1 MRRREWE
8 GRGKNKKWGNIL
20 KIETSKNETKVT
32 ESVSEILK
40 TDCETIVKTELNKS
54 FKSQEIFEERHE
66 IHGKGKTN
74 ENLKRKI
81 KDFESLKSK
90 KNVQEQ
96 KGEGGTRGHCDRDKK
111 SEPEKLE
118 ENVQKVLLQVVGGA
132 SRKCME
138 KTRKSAGKSFKGGP
152 FADKEKGQVFDR
164 TEDHVVGPNQTWKSD
179 KY

>member
-8 GRGKNKKWGNIL
+8 GGGKNKKWGNIL

-32 ESVSEILK
+32 ESVSGILK

-66 IHGKGKTN
+66 IHGKGKAN

-81 KDFESLKSK
+81 KDFENLKSK

-96 KGEGGTRGHCDRDKK
+96 KGEGGTRGHCDRDRK

-118 ENVQKVLLQVVGGA
+118 EKCAKSFVTSFGEA

-138 KTRKSAGKSFKGGP
+138 KTRKSADGNFKGGSI
-152 FADKEKGQVFDR
+152 R
-164 TEDHVVGPNQTWKSD
+164 
-179 KY
+179 